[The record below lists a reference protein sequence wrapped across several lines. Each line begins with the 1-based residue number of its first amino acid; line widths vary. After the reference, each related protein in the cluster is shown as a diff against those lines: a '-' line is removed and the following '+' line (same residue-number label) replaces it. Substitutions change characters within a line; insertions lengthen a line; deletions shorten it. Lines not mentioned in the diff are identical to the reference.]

1 MDVNQAQYSDYF
13 VINKYIESVR
23 YISETNYCC
32 MSIKSQLKNKIIK
45 K

>member
-1 MDVNQAQYSDYF
+1 MDVNQTQYSDYF
-13 VINKYIESVR
+13 VINKYIESLC
-23 YISETNYCC
+23 YTPETNYCY